1 MYPQQVYTYAVPYM
15 GSAYSNT
22 CVSPTSPPAPSV
34 IKTEA
39 RKIIITQL
47 PHGTTTAALHELL
60 TTIISSSKR
69 LSNLSVSPV
78 QSIELATHVDGKPKG
93 HAFAILE
100 THAIAKTV
108 AKAIEGLR
116 FQGRVL
122 GARLAKEGAEPSP
135 RYGGKQGAALSTELF
150 QFSEPVSGPGAQWWG
165 YGDVSKAAPEISEH
179 RAAKDGAKGRSAGK
193 PQTKVKEGGESVVV
207 SSDGEVVGKRS
218 GAMSAPVVVDG
229 SSHRASHGKD
239 KKHRS

>member
-1 MYPQQVYTYAVPYM
+1 MT
-15 GSAYSNT
+15 SAYSNT
-22 CVSPTSPPAPSV
+22 CISPTSPPAPSV

-69 LSNLSVSPV
+69 LSNISVSPV

-93 HAFAILE
+93 HAFATFE
-100 THAIAKTV
+100 THAIAKNV
-108 AKAIEGLR
+108 AKEIKGLR

-122 GARLAKEGAEPSP
+122 DARLAKEGAEPSS
-135 RYGGKQGAALSTELF
+135 RYGGKHGATSSTELL
-150 QFSEPVSGPGAQWWG
+150 QFSEPVPVPGAQWWG
-165 YGDVSKAAPEISEH
+165 YGDMSKATAEISEH
-179 RAAKDGAKGRSAGK
+179 RAAKDSGKGRSGSK
-193 PQTKVKEGGESVVV
+193 PQTNGKDGGESMVV
-207 SSDGEVVGKRS
+207 SSDGEAVGKRS
-218 GAMSAPVVVDG
+218 GAMSAPAVVDG
-229 SSHRASHGKD
+229 SSHRSSHGKD